1 MISTKMNLFF
11 LLGAVFCLY
20 LALPQTEA
28 VSMHC
33 GYHIVGH
40 YVTTLYNSTHYTRY
54 FRVMYG
60 ICNSQGNL
68 ERDLYVYY
76 DGLPLYYKITYTRNM
91 KREAFKEESLGG
103 LEGDV
108 AEEKK
113 EENFLGFRG
122 LNQSNRKVVK
132 DLSEV
137 KKVLFEK
144 KN

>member
-1 MISTKMNLFF
+1 MACTQMNLFF

-40 YVTTLYNSTHYTRY
+40 YVTTLYNNTHYTRY
-54 FRVMYG
+54 YRVMYG
-60 ICNSQGNL
+60 LCNSDGELQ
-68 ERDLYVYY
+68 RDLYVYY
-76 DGLPLYYKITYTRNM
+76 NGQPLYYMITYTRNK
-91 KREAFKEESLGG
+91 KREASKEESLGAFDG
-103 LEGDV
+103 EN
-108 AEEKK
+108 K
-113 EENFLGFRG
+113 EENNENNFLGFSR
-122 LNQSNRKVVK
+122 LSQSNRKFVK

-137 KKVLFEK
+137 KKFLFEK

>member
-1 MISTKMNLFF
+1 
-11 LLGAVFCLY
+11 
-20 LALPQTEA
+20 
-28 VSMHC
+28 
-33 GYHIVGH
+33 
-40 YVTTLYNSTHYTRY
+40 
-54 FRVMYG
+54 MYG